1 MRELLLVWAAPA
13 VFSAAGAAF
22 SVSGEIVER
31 QGIARRSALV
41 EQGIPVRPMPVA
53 QAQALRLVGA
63 RGFVEPEAFN
73 ENGEVRWLRVT
84 AVVDLAPRQRLPVRI
99 EAGTADVPP
108 LQLEENGGAIRVDTP
123 HYQLVLRRP
132 GHILLRAGGR
142 ELLNGNWSV
151 ELVGD
156 ARAILWGLYLR
167 EFVPES
173 IAVEE
178 RGRYRATLLLKG
190 RYTKN
195 YRRQPTVEEP
205 GRRFDCELRLH
216 VNTIWPHLR
225 FHWRLTNLTGT
236 KTWLQRY
243 ALRLPL
249 GADGGNVVA
258 AAHFLEELGPGAGV
272 ARTPDGR
279 HLLIG
284 GLDMPHDGELMAGP
298 APRVWRQFHEGMSRT
313 FEGTLLT
320 NGSLEEAR
328 QQAAPL
334 DLVLP
339 PQYYSDVGALPE
351 EGDPVTFGE
360 WRSTV
365 ERSAE
370 WLLRHQWLGT
380 LWWGEW
386 YREWDETR
394 GMGVQDTANGHSSL
408 APLYHYWRTGDGRF
422 LVCARRAA
430 QFTYDVQITR
440 TERSLGWMFHTR
452 RNLFD
457 ELGWIHPRYQRARG
471 ALVTSHVILYPW
483 ARREVIQTIRNFYS
497 KIFDERGIPCG
508 WDERTGKRTAEPAGV
523 DTSNFMEALVDC
535 YRETGERWFLDAAL
549 KMSRWTAERWKLRHA
564 TPQDNWNWN
573 LSQYAL
579 RGLVALYRATGDE
592 LARDTAIEIA
602 RVTLNNKS
610 PRGSVMLDGMGG
622 RKIDNVFYHAW
633 ITTAVTRFA
642 PQGQQMLEELYRIV
656 RADAAC
662 QREDG
667 SFLLEHGVESGL
679 PTAWTSF
686 YDAKSLVAYLPVL
699 AARRAALGLA
709 PDSQPAVC
717 GGLWFQ

>member
-1 MRELLLVWAAPA
+1 MTRFLILCAVPAALWAADN
-13 VFSAAGAAF
+13 SI
-22 SVSGEIVER
+22 SLHGEIIER
-31 QGIARRSALV
+31 QGIARRMALV
-41 EQGIPVRPMPVA
+41 EQGIPVRPMPAA
-53 QAQALRLVGA
+53 QARTLKLTGA

-73 ENGEVRWLRVT
+73 EKGEASWLRVT
-84 AVVDLAPRQRLPVRI
+84 AIADLAPRQRLPVRI
-99 EAGTADVPP
+99 EAGEMDAP
-108 LQLEENGGAIRVDTP
+108 LLRLEESQEEIRVATP
-123 HYQLVLRRP
+123 HYHLLLRQP
-132 GHILLRAGGR
+132 GHISLRAGGL
-142 ELLNGNWSV
+142 ELLNGGWSV
-151 ELVGD
+151 ELIGD

-173 IAVEE
+173 ITVEE
-178 RGRYRATLLLKG
+178 KSRFRATFLLKG
-190 RYTKN
+190 HYTKN
-195 YRRQPTVEEP
+195 FRKQPAVKEP

-216 VNTIWPHLR
+216 VNTMWPHLR
-225 FHWRLTNLTGT
+225 FHWRLTNLTGS

-249 GADGGNVVA
+249 GAGGERLLA
-258 AAHFLEELGPGAGV
+258 AAHFLEELGSGAGV
-272 ARTPDGR
+272 MRSADGR
-279 HLLIG
+279 HLLVG
-284 GLDMPHDGELMAGP
+284 GLDMPQDGELLAGP
-298 APRVWRQFHEGMSRT
+298 APRIWRMFHEGMSRT
-313 FEGTLLT
+313 FEGTLIT
-320 NGSLEEAR
+320 NGSAEEAQ
-328 QQAAPL
+328 QQAAPI

-339 PQYYSDVGALPE
+339 AQYYSDVGALPE

-360 WRSTV
+360 WRQAV

-394 GMGVQDTANGHSSL
+394 RMGVQDSANGHSSL

-471 ALVTSHVILYPW
+471 ALLTSHVILYPW
-483 ARREVIQTIRNFYS
+483 ARRDVIQTIRNFHE
-497 KIFDERGIPCG
+497 KIFDEQGIPRG
-508 WDERTGKRTAEPAGV
+508 WDERAGKRTPEPDGV

-535 YRETGERWFLDAAL
+535 FRETGDLRFRDSAI
-549 KMSRWTAERWKLRHA
+549 KMSRWTAERWKQRRA

-579 RGLVALYRATGDE
+579 RGLVALYRVTGDE
-592 LARDTAIEIA
+592 LARDTAIEVA

-642 PQGQQMLEELYRIV
+642 PEGSRMLEELYQVV
-656 RADAAC
+656 RGDAAC

-699 AARRAALGLA
+699 AARRAALGL
-709 PDSQPAVC
+709 PPPAEPAAC
-717 GGLWFQ
+717 KGLWYQ